1 MLAVPPVI
9 PEIHRDLHLD
19 YSAIGVLTGL
29 PTFLLAAVAV
39 PGALLIARMGA
50 RRALLLGMTG
60 VAVAS
65 ALRGAGPYAAVLYA
79 TTLVV
84 GAGVAVSQPA
94 FPTLVGEWLPGRVAF
109 ATAVY
114 TNGLIMGETVPA
126 AATGRA
132 VLPAVGGSWE
142 LSLVVWAVPIV
153 ALLALLTLTTRDA
166 LPPANGQAVR
176 RLPDFSNRQLWLVGL
191 VFGMASAAY
200 WGANTFIPDF
210 AHASGR
216 PQLQDAA
223 LASLNASQLA
233 ASLLALAL
241 PGRLMGRR
249 WPFMAMGVLL
259 AAAFGGIA
267 FAPGV
272 WLVVCAGVI
281 GFASAL
287 GLVLTLA
294 LPPLLA
300 APSDVHTFSA
310 GVFVICYLTAFV
322 GPVVGGAA
330 WDLSHVAQAP
340 FLVLGVGGVLAVAL
354 AAITSYRPRVA
365 TSLDS

>member
-9 PEIHRDLHLD
+9 PRIHRDLHLD

-29 PTFLLAAVAV
+29 PTFLLAAAAI

-50 RRALLLGMTG
+50 RRALLIGMAG

-65 ALRGAGPYAAVLYA
+65 ALRGVGPHTAVLY
-79 TTLVV
+79 TMTLVV

-94 FPTLVGEWLPGRVAF
+94 FPTLVGEWLPARIAF

-114 TNGLIMGETVPA
+114 TNGMIMGETVPA
-126 AATGRA
+126 AATGSV

-142 LSLVVWAVPIV
+142 VSLVAWAAPVA
-153 ALLALLTLTTRDA
+153 ALLALVALTTREPVPRRDG
-166 LPPANGQAVR
+166 PPAR
-176 RLPDFSNRQLWLVGL
+176 RLPDFSSRQLWLVGL

-241 PGRLMGRR
+241 PGLLMGRR
-249 WPFMAMGVLL
+249 WPFVAMGILL
-259 AAAFGGIA
+259 AAAFAGIA
-267 FAPGV
+267 FAPGA
-272 WLVVCAGVI
+272 WLVVSAGVV

-300 APSDVHTFSA
+300 APAEVHTFSA

-322 GPVVGGAA
+322 GPVLGGAA
-330 WDLSHVAQAP
+330 WDLSHVPRAP
-340 FLVLGVGGVLAVAL
+340 FLVLGCGGLVAIAL
-354 AAITSYRPRVA
+354 AAVTSYRPRGERI
-365 TSLDS
+365 SE